1 MADSP
6 PARSS
11 RFPEELDDKF
21 VDYRDERGMTN
32 SEALRSLVRS
42 GLQSESEGGQSVSFG
57 IVTAFTS
64 SSVLAVAAALFALGM
79 IAFGLAPV
87 LSAGAYLT
95 IVLAV
100 VGGGFYLAGL
110 LLAVVAVLARVA
122 VSSTASDTSPPPETS
137 DVQA

>member
-79 IAFGLAPV
+79 IAFGLVPV